1 MKERYVLL
9 DSIRGITLLN
19 MILYH
24 GMFDLVEIYGLHIPW
39 FVERPGYV
47 WQQSICWIFILLS
60 GFCWNLGKRHLKRGL
75 VISAWGLLITGVTY
89 AFMPSEKILFGILTF
104 TGTAMLLLIPL
115 SKVLERIPSWM
126 GFAGSFLLF
135 GLTRN
140 VNRGIWGFELFY
152 FGRVPKVLY
161 RGLFMTFLGFPDP
174 GFFSGDYFPLFP
186 WIFLYLTGY
195 FLYGMFIKFPEVKNA
210 LRIHLPAPFLEAA
223 GRHSLLLYLL
233 HQPLLML
240 VFTAADVLKIL

>member
-9 DSIRGITLLN
+9 DSIRGITLLS

-161 RGLFMTFLGFPDP
+161 RGLFMTFLGLPDP
-174 GFFSGDYFPLFP
+174 GFFSGDYFSLFP
-186 WIFLYLTGY
+186 WVFLYLTGY
-195 FLYGMFIKFPEVKNA
+195 FLYGMLMKFPEVKKA
-210 LRIHLPAPFLEAA
+210 LTIHLPAPFLETA

-240 VFTAADVLKIL
+240 VFTAADVLEIL